1 MENST
6 FGRLIGVLFA
16 PGKTFRAI
24 AESPT
29 WLAAFLV
36 VALSPLVPSILAAPK
51 MDWEGIIKGNMERM
65 DVQVPQEQLDQQI
78 EITKKIGGAMTY
90 MFPVVLAILMLIIA
104 LVMWGAF
111 TLAGGQPGYVR
122 SLAVT
127 AHAFMPLALS
137 SLLSIPVILG
147 LSTIGPEIA
156 ETGTYLFSN
165 PAVFAPDGTGPVL
178 MAFLS
183 KIDLFTI
190 WIVIL
195 LAIGFHHAAKVKA
208 RTAGITVVALWLVLW
223 VGISVGF
230 AALGAMMAGRASG

>member
-6 FGRLIGVLFA
+6 FGRLIGVLIA

-29 WLAAFLV
+29 WLVAFLV
-36 VALSPLVPSILAAPK
+36 VALSPLAASILAAPK
-51 MDWEGIIKGNMERM
+51 MDWEGIVKASIERM

-78 EITKKIGGAMTY
+78 EITKKFGGAMTY
-90 MFPVVLAILMLIIA
+90 VFPLVLGILVLIIA

-111 TLAGGQPGYVR
+111 TLAGGQPGYKR

-137 SLLSIPVILG
+137 SILSIPVILG
-147 LSTIGPEIA
+147 LDTIGAEIA

-165 PAVFAPDGTGPVL
+165 LAVFAPEGTGPVM

-183 KIDLFTI
+183 KIDVFTI

-195 LAIGFHHAAKVKA
+195 LAIVFHHSAKVKA
-208 RTAGITVVALWLVLW
+208 KTSAITVVALWLVLW

>member
-1 MENST
+1 
-6 FGRLIGVLFA
+6 
-16 PGKTFRAI
+16 
-24 AESPT
+24 
-29 WLAAFLV
+29 
-36 VALSPLVPSILAAPK
+36 
-51 MDWEGIIKGNMERM
+51 
-65 DVQVPQEQLDQQI
+65 
-78 EITKKIGGAMTY
+78 
-90 MFPVVLAILMLIIA
+90 
-104 LVMWGAF
+104 
-111 TLAGGQPGYVR
+111 
-122 SLAVT
+122 
-127 AHAFMPLALS
+127 MPLALS